1 MYRLIIFLISIS
13 FIYSCQKSTDLL
25 VAIKDPRSYT
35 WTADT
40 LHYPNSIQTQMSE
53 IWASSAKDVYV
64 MGHCDNPSGHLY
76 HFDGK
81 TWQTVGL
88 GGSEGGPVHAPFNIN
103 DIYGLSQNDIY
114 IVGNKRPSG
123 FRQSL
128 IVHYNGTEWEEIEV
142 PALGE
147 LFSVWGS
154 SPGDIWVGGNHGTLF
169 HYDGGQWNVKNLPH
183 PGYPDFDVSLNINGI
198 IGYSSNYIFFFTYSV
213 FPYGAHLNHIFTYED
228 NSIALQD
235 SLWRFDTYGL
245 WQSPEEKIY
254 RATSNGIHLSSDT
267 VWEEVYGNCKAYSIH
282 GTNDNNIFIT
292 YASFGK
298 YRVMHFNGTDW
309 YEYEQ
314 LQCENVFYQD
324 VFTID
329 NEVFVVGYTLGTWPS
344 KTIVWHG
351 Q

>member
-1 MYRLIIFLISIS
+1 
-13 FIYSCQKSTDLL
+13 
-25 VAIKDPRSYT
+25 
-35 WTADT
+35 
-40 LHYPNSIQTQMSE
+40 MSE

-64 MGHCDNPSGHLY
+64 MGHCDNSSGHLY

-169 HYDGGQWNVKNLPH
+169 HYNGVMWDTKSLPH
-183 PGYPDFDVSLNINGI
+183 PGYPDFEISLNVKEIFGF
-198 IGYSSNYIFFFTYSV
+198 SSNHIILFSYSV
-213 FPYGAHLNHIFTYED
+213 FPNSHTLYHSFSYENGFTT
-228 NSIALQD
+228 LQD
-235 SLWRFDTYGL
+235 SVWNHTIYELWKSPSGNMYKVTSRGIYLRSDNAWGKISDDLWTYG
-245 WQSPEEKIY
+245 
-254 RATSNGIHLSSDT
+254 
-267 VWEEVYGNCKAYSIH
+267 VH
-282 GTNDNNIFIT
+282 GTSDKNIFVVCKS
-292 YASFGK
+292 YDK
-298 YRVMHFNGTDW
+298 YRVMHYNGTDW
-309 YEYEQ
+309 HEFEE
-314 LQCENVFYQD
+314 LQREDVFLRD

-329 NEVFVVGYTLGTWPS
+329 NEVFVVGYTATGWPS

-351 Q
+351 E